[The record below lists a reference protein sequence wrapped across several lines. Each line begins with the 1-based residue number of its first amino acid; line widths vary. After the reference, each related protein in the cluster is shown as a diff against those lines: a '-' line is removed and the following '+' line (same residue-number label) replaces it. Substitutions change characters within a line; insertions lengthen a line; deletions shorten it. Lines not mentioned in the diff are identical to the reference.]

1 MQSDISPLF
10 NNLKSS
16 VSQIDLTIS
25 QKEEFIKIVK
35 QLDDLGHEI
44 MYILIRMFE
53 KDITGQMAELPFESK
68 ISTKELKLDI
78 ENLPIPLRWMLLKFS
93 KLHLEK
99 MEEETARK
107 NISLKS

>member
-16 VSQIDLTIS
+16 ASQIDLTIS
-25 QKEEFIKIVK
+25 QKDEFVKNVK

-53 KDITGQMAELPFESK
+53 KELTGKMSELPFDSK
-68 ISTKELKLDI
+68 ISTKELKLDVD
-78 ENLPIPLRWMLLKFS
+78 NLPIPLRWMLLKFS
-93 KLHLEK
+93 RLHLEK

-107 NISLKS
+107 NMGIKS